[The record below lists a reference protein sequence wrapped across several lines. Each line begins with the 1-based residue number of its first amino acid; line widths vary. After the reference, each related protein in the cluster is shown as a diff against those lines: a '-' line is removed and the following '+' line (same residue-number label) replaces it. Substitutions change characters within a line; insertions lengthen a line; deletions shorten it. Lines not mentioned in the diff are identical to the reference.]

1 MRDME
6 PPGPVVDEEVPGPVV
21 DVEVSGPVSDMVEPK
36 NKSEGD

>member
-1 MRDME
+1 MSDME

>member
-1 MRDME
+1 ME